1 MSRGDFRYVLDSLPP
16 KSPRSRLEP
25 YGDLIHKLRRR
36 GRTYREIVDILA
48 AQCALRVSMSTLH
61 DFVRLQSILERRRKH
76 RKAAKPNRG
85 DQVIPTRTMA
95 RVDQG
100 SPAPDEIQ
108 ERISDLRPTLN
119 SSGVEPSSES
129 FDYDPDEPLRLPLSV
144 RREQSR

>member
-1 MSRGDFRYVLDSLPP
+1 MSRDDFRYVLDSLPP

-48 AQCALRVSMSTLH
+48 AQCGLRVSVSTLH
-61 DFVRLQSILERRRKH
+61 DFVRLQSIQKRRRKD

-85 DQVIPTRTMA
+85 HRVIPTRTMT

-108 ERISDLRPTLN
+108 ERISDLRRRATV
-119 SSGVEPSSES
+119 VEPSPES
-129 FDYDPDEPLRLPLSV
+129 FDYDPDEPLRLPRSV
-144 RREQSR
+144 RGEQSR